1 MLQYFQ
7 SAFPQCHR
15 NQVSSFAVWATHNSQ
30 GLKSMSLGVVCVYM
44 CINKNISIHFFLQN
58 NCERDKVKQQILC
71 AADSTDSFHSVQDF
85 FEQSRMKINKVN
97 EKVTSGRKPK
107 KKTTLIFKISG
118 TQTWW
123 PSLFKVC

>member
-1 MLQYFQ
+1 
-7 SAFPQCHR
+7 
-15 NQVSSFAVWATHNSQ
+15 
-30 GLKSMSLGVVCVYM
+30 MSLGVVYVYM
-44 CINKNISIHFFLQN
+44 CINMNISIHFFLQN

-107 KKTTLIFKISG
+107 KKQHSYLKFLAHKHDG
-118 TQTWW
+118 QVY
-123 PSLFKVC
+123 LGFVKYK